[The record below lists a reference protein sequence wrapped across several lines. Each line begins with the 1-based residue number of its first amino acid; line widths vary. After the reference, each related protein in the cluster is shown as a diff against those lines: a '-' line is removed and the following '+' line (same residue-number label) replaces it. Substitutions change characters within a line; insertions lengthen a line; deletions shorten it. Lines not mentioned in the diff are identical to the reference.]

1 MGSSC
6 LDPAIGLDPTF
17 MQEVAE
23 LTIGSP
29 DYTDAAEAYSEKIHG
44 SWGEVPTQDL
54 DVEMAEHLIELGK
67 RTRQLAPVH
76 RPAIVTGWGEL
87 ARPIVL
93 PPSSMPTVLVQAMKV
108 QPPYVTAELRAALT
122 EHLGENLTGVEFDC
136 DHMVP
141 HVRADEVAA
150 LVRSM
155 PLKEPTW
162 QPPPKSRSKRY
173 GASSRRFR
181 PVSWRHTAISLML
194 QDFPALARSVGS
206 CERTLPT
213 CRGIGF
219 SAPSGKPSAHLA
231 HRQIA
236 KLELEGVPIKDG
248 RIDLKKAR
256 YHF

>member
-1 MGSSC
+1 MASLLETLDEHATGPVVIVAHSFGGMLALHLAATAPERVRGLVL

-54 DVEMAEHLIELGK
+54 DVEMAEHLIELGNG
-67 RTRQLAPVH
+67 RVNWRLST
-76 RPAIVTGWGEL
+76 PAIVTGWGEL

-155 PLKEPTW
+155 L
-162 QPPPKSRSKRY
+162 
-173 GASSRRFR
+173 
-181 PVSWRHTAISLML
+181 
-194 QDFPALARSVGS
+194 
-206 CERTLPT
+206 
-213 CRGIGF
+213 
-219 SAPSGKPSAHLA
+219 
-231 HRQIA
+231 
-236 KLELEGVPIKDG
+236 
-248 RIDLKKAR
+248 
-256 YHF
+256 